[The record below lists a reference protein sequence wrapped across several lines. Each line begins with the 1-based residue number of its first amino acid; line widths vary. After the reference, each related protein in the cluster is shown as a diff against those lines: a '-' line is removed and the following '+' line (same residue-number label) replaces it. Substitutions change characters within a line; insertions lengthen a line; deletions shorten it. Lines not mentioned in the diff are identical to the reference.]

1 MSGLFDHKYPYENF
15 HELNLDWILSEIKRF
30 AATLESWQQTIDEI
44 LAAIEQFDDLEART
58 LKLERATADLP
69 TIRANIATLQAN
81 VLALS
86 NQDLILQKQIDKI
99 KNNWNNIQTQI
110 DDVYNYINA
119 KINTVN
125 VRITSEIYAVKVDY
139 NTKFHQ
145 ILRWMDEIDYRINHI
160 DTSVINPWHPE
171 LGRITQDENAR
182 LIHND
187 LADEC
192 LTAEQYSRLGL
203 TAADYATYDLTAI
216 NYAQFGKTR
225 LHFNWVYMPVEGIK
239 QDISN
244 VLTSIINNIMGTLT
258 AAEYAALNLDADDYA
273 ALDLTSQQY
282 QAYNTNGVGLTA
294 EQYAA
299 LNMLNSGLV
308 HV

>member
-1 MSGLFDHKYPYENF
+1 M
-15 HELNLDWILSEIKRF
+15 
-30 AATLESWQQTIDEI
+30 
-44 LAAIEQFDDLEART
+44 
-58 LKLERATADLP
+58 
-69 TIRANIATLQAN
+69 
-81 VLALS
+81 LALS
-86 NQDLILQKQIDKI
+86 NQDLILQKQIDEI